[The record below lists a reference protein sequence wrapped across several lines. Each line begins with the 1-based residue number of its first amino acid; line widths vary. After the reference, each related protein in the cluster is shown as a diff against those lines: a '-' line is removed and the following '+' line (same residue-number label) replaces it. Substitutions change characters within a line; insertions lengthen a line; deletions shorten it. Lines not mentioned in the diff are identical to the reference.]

1 MHTAPSANGVIP
13 AIPASASPRNPY
25 IRDARYNA
33 PRNSMITT
41 GVEMWSADSDGF
53 SGHMPIAGRRAEHT
67 APAPHVALGLSLDL
81 RFTVL
86 RRDSPIWR
94 MSRVAYATARVVT
107 APGQQ
112 VVTLHTDDRALLGIG
127 LSLTGL
133 APSASRHVAG
143 TIALAA
149 GGYELG
155 VRSPFRLPL
164 TPGSSRLQA
173 LPSRSGGSLYLMTRL
188 ASPYDRME
196 TLLTQ

>member
-1 MHTAPSANGVIP
+1 
-13 AIPASASPRNPY
+13 
-25 IRDARYNA
+25 
-33 PRNSMITT
+33 MITPGT
-41 GVEMWSADSDGF
+41 EMQADDSNFVG
-53 SGHMPIAGRRAEHT
+53 SYGHMPIAGRRAGHAAQ
-67 APAPHVALGLSLDL
+67 APQAFPGLSLDL

-86 RRDSPIWR
+86 RRDRPEWR

-107 APGQQ
+107 APGPQ
-112 VVTLHTDDRALLGIG
+112 VVTLHTDDRALWGIG

-155 VRSPFRLPL
+155 AATPFSLPL

-173 LPSRSGGSLYLMTRL
+173 LPFRSGGSLYLMTRL
-188 ASPYDRME
+188 AGPYDRME